1 MLTLSIIE
9 QLVAP
14 SAIVAGS
21 LLFGWLFKRV
31 VMSRLAKLAARTK
44 WRFDDVVV
52 ASVRSSIILWSL
64 ALGLY
69 VSVQTQDLPKAI
81 TEVSSKILGVLVIFS
96 VTAVVSNIGTEIIE
110 YYRSVIVGLASATT
124 LLKNV
129 IRITVYSVGILIILD
144 GLNVSI
150 APLLT
155 ALGVGGIAIGLGLQE
170 TLSNFF
176 SGIQILVAR
185 QIQVGNYIRLSSG
198 DEGFVQDLNWRATVI
213 RTLSGNHVI
222 IPNKSI
228 ANLIVTNY
236 EKPKPDISI
245 VFNLGVDYS
254 SDLRKVE
261 DVTVE
266 VAREVQRSVEGAQ
279 KGFEPF
285 IRFNEFGD
293 SAIKFSVIL
302 RGNTYV
308 DQYLMKH
315 EFIKRLKERYDKE
328 HISIPFPIRT
338 VHLDD
343 ANGEVR
349 PDEAPQ
355 PSERTNGRKAK
366 RKRAR

>member
-1 MLTLSIIE
+1 MILKLSIIE
-9 QLVAP
+9 QLITP

-21 LLFGWLFKRV
+21 LLFGWFFKKV
-31 VMSRLAKLAARTK
+31 VIGYLARFAAKTK
-44 WRFDDVVV
+44 WRFDDVVIS
-52 ASVRSSIILWSL
+52 SVRSSVILWAL

-69 VSVQTQDLPKAI
+69 LIVQTQDLSVPAR
-81 TEVSSKILGVLVIFS
+81 EVSSKILGVLVIFS
-96 VTAVVSNIGTEIIE
+96 VTVVVSNIGTEIIE
-110 YYRSVIVGLASATT
+110 YYKSVISGLASATS

-144 GLNVSI
+144 DLHISI
-150 APLLT
+150 TPLLT

-176 SGIQILVAR
+176 SGLQILVAR
-185 QIQVGNYIRLSSG
+185 QIQVGNYIRLSTG
-198 DEGFVQDLNWRATVI
+198 DEGFVEDLNWRATVI

-222 IPNKSI
+222 VPNKNI

-236 EKPKPDISI
+236 ERPKPDMSI

-261 DVTVE
+261 AVTVE
-266 VAREVQRSVEGAQ
+266 VARDVQKTVQGAQ
-279 KGFEPF
+279 KDFEPF
-285 IRFNEFGD
+285 IRYNQFAD
-293 SAIKFSVIL
+293 SSINFSVIL

-328 HISIPFPIRT
+328 GIVIPFPIRT
-338 VHLDD
+338 VYMNRDGD
-343 ANGEVR
+343 
-349 PDEAPQ
+349 
-355 PSERTNGRKAK
+355 
-366 RKRAR
+366 